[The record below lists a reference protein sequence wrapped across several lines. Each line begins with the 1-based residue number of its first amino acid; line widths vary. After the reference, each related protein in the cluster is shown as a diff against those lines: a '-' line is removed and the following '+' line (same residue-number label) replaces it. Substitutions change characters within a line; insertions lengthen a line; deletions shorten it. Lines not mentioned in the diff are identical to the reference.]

1 MLAKVGL
8 ITIGQSPRED
18 IVPHITRILGPEIQV
33 QEIGALDDASPG
45 AGEYRYSGQ
54 QGPVYVTRLRDKS
67 QVEVAEST
75 LLPLIRQCV
84 SRLREDGI
92 STFGLLCTGEY
103 PDLANIPGLV
113 RPYPVLHRLVD
124 ALLPVGRLGVIVP
137 SVRQVEDKKRDWA
150 SPGREVHVAA
160 ASPYSSEEE
169 LQNACGCL
177 KASGSELVVLDCL
190 GFSYETKMKARTALG
205 VPVVMAGSVFA
216 WTMKEL
222 L

>member
-18 IVPHITRILGPEIQV
+18 IVPHITRILGPEIEV
-33 QEIGALDDASPG
+33 REVGALDDASPG
-45 AGEYRYSGQ
+45 AVDYRYSGE

-75 LLPLIRQCV
+75 LLPLIRRCV
-84 SRLREDGI
+84 SELRKDGI

-103 PDLANIPGLV
+103 PDLADIPGLI
-113 RPYPVLHRLVD
+113 RPYPVLHRLID
-124 ALLPVGRLGVIVP
+124 ALLPAGRLGVVVP
-137 SVRQVEDKKRDWA
+137 SVRQVEEKKRDWA
-150 SPGREVHVAA
+150 SPGREVCVAV
-160 ASPYSSEEE
+160 ASPYSAEDE
-169 LQNACGCL
+169 LNDACARL
-177 KASGSELVVLDCL
+177 KTWGSQLVVLDCL
-190 GFSYETKMKARTALG
+190 GFSHELKMKARFMLG
-205 VPVVMAGSVFA
+205 VPVVMAGSVLA